1 LRLDEGVANKMAF
14 KEIIQPQIIFID
26 EDLRLRNPDKIEW
39 KTALPWYQNPKV
51 LLYSEGVTDKVYDM
65 DIINRMYKYLSSIGE
80 LYFIEIFEDEI
91 WKSIGDVTLSEKN
104 MPIAIGDEEYWG
116 RGIGKKVISK
126 LIERAKSIEL
136 SKIYIPEI
144 YLYNNRSQNLFT
156 SMGFIEVNKND
167 IEKSYELNLL

>member
-1 LRLDEGVANKMAF
+1 LDKGVANKMAF
-14 KEIIQPQIIFID
+14 KESIQPQIIFID
-26 EDLRLRNPDKIEW
+26 ENLRLRNPDKIEW

-65 DIINRMYKYLSSIGE
+65 DTVNRMYKYLSSIGE
-80 LYFIEIFEDEI
+80 LYFIETFEDTI

-104 MPIAIGDEEYWG
+104 MPIVIGDEEYWD

-126 LIERAKSIEL
+126 LIERAKSIGL

-144 YLYNNRSQNLFT
+144 YLYNNRSQNLFI

-167 IEKSYELNLL
+167 IEKSYELNLM